1 MAFNQGGSGSSSISG
16 ANDVALSGAADAQ
29 LLAYDASVQKWKNA
43 ARPAIVPV
51 LSTASSRPSVP
62 AGSVVMIIGGTARP
76 SWSAPG
82 DLWAREG

>member
-1 MAFNQGGSGSSSISG
+1 MAFNQGGGGSSSVAG
-16 ANDVALSGAADAQ
+16 ANDVALSNTGDAQ

-51 LSTASSRPSVP
+51 LSTASSRPAVP
-62 AGSVVMIIGGTARP
+62 AGSVIMIIGGTARP